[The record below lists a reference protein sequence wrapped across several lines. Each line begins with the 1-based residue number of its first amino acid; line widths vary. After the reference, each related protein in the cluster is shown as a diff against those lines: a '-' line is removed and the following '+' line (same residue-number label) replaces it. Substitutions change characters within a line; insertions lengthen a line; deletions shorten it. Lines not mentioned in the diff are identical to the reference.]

1 MHLRR
6 PSPAG
11 IIASL
16 ALFLA
21 LGGSAMAANH
31 YMITSTN
38 QIKPS
43 VLKALHGS
51 AGAKGPTGAAG
62 ANGTAGQAGGQGSPG
77 IQGPQGP
84 SGAATN
90 GIVAR
95 LRSVAPVVTKTT
107 EEGNPTLADD
117 PLSGTW
123 TQHAGELDQLAGQVT
138 ITFPPET
145 TCEGSGD
152 PVAVELL
159 LDGNLVG
166 GATSH
171 PGEAEVTET
180 VPIGWSKHLP
190 AGAGAPFAQWPEEA
204 VSPWLYEPGSDTAHT
219 LTAEVAD
226 DCAKSGHPTIQS
238 VSVDVLGVS

>member
-6 PSPAG
+6 PTPAG
-11 IIASL
+11 ITASL
-16 ALFLA
+16 ALFFA

-31 YMITSTN
+31 YLITSTN

-43 VLKALHGS
+43 VLKTLRGS
-51 AGAKGPTGAAG
+51 AGAKGPTGSAG
-62 ANGTAGQAGGQGSPG
+62 ASGAAGQAGSQGSPG
-77 IQGPQGP
+77 AQGPQGP
-84 SGAATN
+84 PATSAT
-90 GIVAR
+90 GVVAR
-95 LRSVAPVVTKTT
+95 LRSVAPAITKSTLET
-107 EEGNPTLADD
+107 NPTLADD
-117 PLSGTW
+117 PLNGTW
-123 TQHAGELDQLAGQVT
+123 TQRAGELNQLAGQVT

-145 TCEGSGD
+145 ACEGSGN

-159 LDGNLVG
+159 LDGSLVG

-171 PGEAEVTET
+171 PQELEVTET

-190 AGAGAPFAQWPEEA
+190 AGSGAPFSQWPEEA
-204 VSPWLYEPGSDTAHT
+204 VSPWLYEPGKDTAHT

-226 DCAKSGHPTIQS
+226 DCVGSGHPTIQS

>member
-62 ANGTAGQAGGQGSPG
+62 ANGAAGQAGGQGSPG
-77 IQGPQGP
+77 VQGPQGP

-95 LRSVAPVVTKTT
+95 LRSVAPAVTQSS
-107 EEGNPTLADD
+107 PTLVDD
-117 PLSGTW
+117 PLNGTW
-123 TQHAGELDQLAGQVT
+123 TQHASELNQLAGQVT
-138 ITFPPET
+138 ITFPPEAE
-145 TCEGSGD
+145 CGGVE
-152 PVAVELL
+152 PVAVEIM
-159 LDGNLVG
+159 LDGSLVG
-166 GATSH
+166 GAASH
-171 PGEAEVTET
+171 AGETQENKT
-180 VPIGWSKHLP
+180 VPIGWTKKLP
-190 AGAGAPFAQWPEEA
+190 GGAPFAQWPEESL
-204 VSPWLYEPGSDTAHT
+204 SPWLFEPGQDTPHT
-219 LTAEVAD
+219 LTAQVGDNCEGG
-226 DCAKSGHPTIQS
+226 GHATIQS